1 MLMYKL
7 VKLHTNSMLKPL
19 RKENIKGFSKKKG
32 FCSQAATFLVKKN
45 RSWNLRISCGN
56 PHPLLSYIDA
66 MHTH

>member
-32 FCSQAATFLVKKN
+32 FAVKQQPFL
-45 RSWNLRISCGN
+45 
-56 PHPLLSYIDA
+56 
-66 MHTH
+66 

>member
-32 FCSQAATFLVKKN
+32 FCSQAATFLVKKKK
-45 RSWNLRISCGN
+45 
-56 PHPLLSYIDA
+56 LLELKDFLWKSSPPFKLY
-66 MHTH
+66 